1 MVYFYL
7 ILQQIIGST
16 THLVAQD
23 TSQLVAPSL
32 VLLLR
37 AGGSS
42 LLFLPILWVTEKRLN
57 MFSRIERKDIGRLF
71 LLGLLNVPINQFL
84 YLHGVKYT
92 TPANSALLYALTPAV
107 VFLLLLIAGREKITP
122 LKTGGIILALA
133 GSALIMFERGA
144 TLESQHTVGNILIF
158 IAVIA
163 WSLFTMLGR
172 PMVLKYGAVYITAL
186 NMIVGTLIYIPI
198 GLLMIDVSQVA
209 AISSVSWV
217 RIAYLAAIASVLN
230 YILWYAALAK
240 LETTRVAIFQNLQ
253 PILTT
258 IIALMLGRVV
268 MTATLGVGGIM
279 ALAGVLIV
287 QLGHQV
293 LKRRGTT
300 PSVRV

>member
-7 ILQQIIGST
+7 VLQQLIGST

-23 TSQLVAPSL
+23 ASQLVSPSL
-32 VLLLR
+32 LLLLR
-37 AGGSS
+37 AGGAS
-42 LLFLPILWVTEKRLN
+42 LIFLPILWATEKRFN
-57 MFSRIERKDIGRLF
+57 IFSRIERADLGRLF
-71 LLGLLNVPINQFL
+71 LIGLLNVPINQFL

-92 TPANSALLYALTPAV
+92 TPANSALLYALTPAI
-107 VFLLLLIAGREKITP
+107 VFILLLFAGREKFD
-122 LKTGGIILALA
+122 LVKFGGIVIALA
-133 GSALIMFERGA
+133 GCALIMFERGA
-144 TLESQHTVGNILIF
+144 TLESRHTVGNILIF

-172 PMVLKYGAVYITAL
+172 PLVLKYGAVYITAL
-186 NMIVGTLIYIPI
+186 NMIIGTLIYIPA
-198 GLLMIDVSQVA
+198 GLIMSNVSEVSQTTGA
-209 AISSVSWV
+209 SWI

-240 LETTRVAIFQNLQ
+240 LETTKVAIFQNLQ

-268 MTATLGVGGIM
+268 MTGKLTVGGVL

-287 QLGHQV
+287 QFGHQAV
-293 LKRRGTT
+293 KRRAASR
-300 PSVRV
+300 SVRA